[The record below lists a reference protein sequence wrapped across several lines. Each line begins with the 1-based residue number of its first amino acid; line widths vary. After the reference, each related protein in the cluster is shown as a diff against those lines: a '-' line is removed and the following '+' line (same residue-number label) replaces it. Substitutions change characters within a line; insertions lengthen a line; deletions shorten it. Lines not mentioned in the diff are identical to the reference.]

1 MQSWWITR
9 ISTELKGKEFAMGI
23 MFNPPHPGKVLRE
36 YFGEMEVSD
45 AAKRLG
51 VSRTALSRIL
61 NGRAGISTE
70 MSLRLGE
77 ALGMGPEFWS
87 SLQLDYDLWHASRK
101 NRTRVEPF
109 RPPLATEEALTT
121 S

>member
-1 MQSWWITR
+1 MAR
-9 ISTELKGKEFAMGI
+9 
-23 MFNPPHPGKVLRE
+23 MFNPPHPGRVLRE
-36 YFGEMEVSD
+36 SLGELEVSE
-45 AAKRLG
+45 AATRLG
-51 VSRTALSRIL
+51 VSRTTLSRIL
-61 NGRAGISTE
+61 NARAGISAD
-70 MSLRLGE
+70 MSIRLSE